1 MACADRY
8 QMIQLHNVHKTYQR
22 GNLSVPVLRNVSVDI
37 KKGEFV
43 AIMGP
48 SGSGK
53 STLLNILGCLDTADS
68 GSYMLDNKII
78 QEASEDSLAAIRNRW
93 LGFVFQSFNLIPRI
107 DAKHNVE
114 LPMVY
119 AGVSPV
125 VRQKRALAALKIVGL
140 ADRAKHIPAHLSG
153 GQQQRVAIARAIVND
168 PEIIIADEPTGAL
181 DSQAS
186 HDIMRLFQQLQI
198 SGKTI
203 VMVTHENE
211 IAAFAQ
217 RIIRVRDGEISDN
230 QNENM

>member
-1 MACADRY
+1 
-8 QMIQLHNVHKTYQR
+8 MIQLHNVCKTYQR
-22 GNLSVPVLRNVSVDI
+22 GSLPVPVLRNVSVTI

-68 GSYMLDNKII
+68 GSYKLNNKII
-78 QEASEDSLAAIRNRW
+78 QAASEDDLAAIRNRW

-107 DAKHNVE
+107 DAEHNVE

-119 AGVSPV
+119 AGIPPS
-125 VRQKRALAALKIVGL
+125 VRRNRALAALNIVGL

-186 HDIMRLFQQLQI
+186 REIMHLFQQLQE

-203 VMVTHENE
+203 VMVTHEDE
-211 IAAFAQ
+211 IAACAQ
-217 RIIRVRDGEISDN
+217 RIIRVRDGQVRDGNAGDSVK
-230 QNENM
+230 

>member
-1 MACADRY
+1 
-8 QMIQLHNVHKTYQR
+8 MIQLHNVCKTYQR
-22 GNLSVPVLRNVSVDI
+22 GSLPVPVLRNVSVNI

-68 GSYMLDNKII
+68 GHYKLGNKII
-78 QEASEDSLAAIRNRW
+78 QTADEDELAAIRNRW

-107 DAKHNVE
+107 DAEHNVE

-119 AGVSPV
+119 GGVSPHI
-125 VRQKRALAALKIVGL
+125 RQKRALAALNIVGL

-186 HDIMRLFQQLQI
+186 QEIMRLFQQLQA

-203 VMVTHENE
+203 VMVTHEDE

-217 RIIRVRDGEISDN
+217 RVIRVRDGELVGGAVSD
-230 QNENM
+230 MAR